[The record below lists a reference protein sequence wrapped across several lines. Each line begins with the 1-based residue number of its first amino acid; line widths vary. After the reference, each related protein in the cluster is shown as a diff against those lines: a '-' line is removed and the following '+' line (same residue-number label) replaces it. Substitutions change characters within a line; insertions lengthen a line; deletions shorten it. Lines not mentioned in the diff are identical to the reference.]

1 MNRSQIHIDS
11 PECLCAG
18 CRGARR
24 VRDNLP
30 LDESLDNVENFLKR
44 AALQAVRSSLP
55 LPESQEENL

>member
-1 MNRSQIHIDS
+1 MTHTGASDC
-11 PECLCAG
+11 PCAG

-24 VRDNLP
+24 VRDKLP

-55 LPESQEENL
+55 PPEDEVGS